1 MQDELDPEISSLI
14 EVQAHPFVL
23 IDGQYRIVG
32 ANQAYCDSYGLT
44 RAQVIGRSC
53 HEVSH
58 HSAVPCHQSGEDC
71 PHQAVFLQGAFHE
84 VIHTHFDRNHRP
96 EYARIKGYPVLGS
109 AGVRFLGE
117 AIIPISNPE
126 ELDCDEMRMIGDSPA
141 FLQCVELLSRTA
153 QSEASVLLLGE
164 SGVGKE
170 LAAQYLHK
178 RSRRRDKPF
187 LAINCA
193 AIADTMFEDELFGHE
208 RGAFTGCIGRKQGL
222 FELAEGGTL
231 FLDEIG
237 DIPLSLQAKLLRVL
251 ESGEFRRVGGTET
264 LRADVRIIAAT
275 NSNLLKMAETGRF
288 RLDLYYRI
296 SAIDLHLPS
305 LRERRDDIPALAEAI
320 LRRIAVSGAPR
331 CKLTDDA
338 LTKLA
343 QYHFPGNVREL
354 RNILLKAVAICHH
367 NIISAE
373 YIILGNV
380 VPELVPV
387 CAGETNVSSASMT
400 MSTSIATVQSTAN
413 KAVQGISMAQVEAAY
428 IAELLQ
434 IHHGH
439 RRHVAD
445 MLGISERT
453 LYRKLKRYGLSQV
466 KHLADT
472 GPIAD

>member
-1 MQDELDPEISSLI
+1 MQEELDPEISSLI
-14 EVQAHPFVL
+14 ETQSSPFVL
-23 IDGQYRIVG
+23 IDEQYRIVG
-32 ANQAYCDSYGLT
+32 ANQAYCDNYGLT
-44 RAQVIGRSC
+44 RAQVVGRSC

-58 HSAVPCHQSGEDC
+58 HSAVPCHLNGEDC
-71 PHQAVFLQGAFHE
+71 PHQAVFQQGTFHE

-96 EYARIKGYPVLGS
+96 EYARIQGYPIRGD

-117 AIIPISNPE
+117 AIIQISNPE
-126 ELDCDEMRMIGDSPA
+126 ELDCDEMRMIGSSPA

-170 LAAQYLHK
+170 LAAHYLHK

-193 AIADTMFEDELFGHE
+193 AIADSMFEDELFGHE

-222 FELAEGGTL
+222 FELAESGTL
-231 FLDEIG
+231 FLDEVG
-237 DIPLSLQAKLLRVL
+237 EIPLSLQVKLLRVL
-251 ESGEFRRVGGTET
+251 ESGEFRRVGGTKT

-275 NSNLLKMAETGRF
+275 NGDLLKMTETGLF
-288 RLDLYYRI
+288 RPDLYYRI
-296 SAIDLHLPS
+296 SAIDLHLPT
-305 LRERRDDIPALAEAI
+305 LRERRSDIPALAEAI
-320 LRRIAVSGAPR
+320 LKRIAVNGTPR

-338 LTKLA
+338 LTKLM

-367 NIISAE
+367 YVISAE
-373 YIILGNV
+373 YIVLGNML
-380 VPELVPV
+380 PELLPHRAVV
-387 CAGETNVSSASMT
+387 TDASSEPAAPA
-400 MSTSIATVQSTAN
+400 TSITVSGVAM
-413 KAVQGISMAQVEAAY
+413 QGVSMAQVEAGY

-439 RRHVAD
+439 RRNVAD
-445 MLGISERT
+445 TLGISERT
-453 LYRKLKRYGLSQV
+453 LYRKLKRYGLSQT
-466 KHLADT
+466 KLLAGVSD
-472 GPIAD
+472 